1 MMPAFIPVLGILGLS
16 YLSLA
21 LFALAKF
28 GHCKDV
34 FKRPPSQWQSR
45 LLTLFAWLLLVISL
59 SNCAHGQGWTYG
71 SILFMGIISLAA
83 MLVILTLSYSPRHL
97 PVGIVT
103 SCVLT
108 GTLFL
113 SGGIQ

>member
-28 GHCKDV
+28 GHFKDV
-34 FKRPPSQWQSR
+34 FNRPPAQWQSR
-45 LLTLFAWLLLVISL
+45 LLSLFAWLLLMFSL
-59 SNCAHGQGWTYG
+59 SACANDQGWAYG

-97 PVGIVT
+97 PIGIVT
-103 SCVLT
+103 GSVLT
-108 GTLFL
+108 SSLLL
-113 SGGIQ
+113 SAGL